1 MPRIPS
7 LTHQAAKLV
16 PYPSDNKH
24 QPVFELVHDFEPP
37 TELAKLGNLYIVAE
51 FLTSASH
58 GQQIGE
64 LIIRSL
70 TKSYYQTGDS
80 ALSAE
85 ARFEAAIKQLNR
97 RLRELVAEGKD
108 QSLAGASAIVAIVT
122 DDELLLARGGGAG
135 AMLLRDDKLHH
146 LFGHDHESG
155 TTPDRSLFTSFAHGH
170 LRSGD
175 HILLCTPEVLHE
187 QDDAGLKQ
195 VLALNTPQ
203 TMIEFLHTN
212 LAEHSKLHRSGAI
225 TISLSSYQAAS
236 HQPLPVTAS
245 MVRSGQKPSVAK
257 KVQDRAKPVAIS
269 VVKNTSKYA
278 KSSKEHFKNRI
289 WPRFLA
295 TTKKLWNLLWIKLI
309 NKNPRLAALVGG
321 GVLLA
326 IILLFTIVI
335 RPHSSLDHDLAAY
348 KSANMAYLTAQA
360 QMSDGNRAQASQTL
374 ESAEASL
381 NQLSHANTEKLDSEI
396 KKDKT
401 ITDKLTLAQLRVEIA
416 QLSDKITLT
425 LRPSP
430 TTLYT
435 LPDKK
440 AQLNQIVQLNG
451 DLFSLSGNKV
461 VVYDL
466 GSKQVTQISTTI
478 PANSIIAATADPNR
492 QIIYWL
498 SAQSEIWAYNTATK
512 QSNRIQLSFG
522 DWPKATDIAFYNS
535 SLYLLS
541 PESRQITRHNPTG
554 IGFGPGVPY
563 IKQSSS
569 NLTSIRSLA
578 INGSIFVGD
587 TTGQIGLYSL
597 GLQKDFKVTG
607 LPYDLGWPKKLAL
620 SANDAQLMALNNK
633 LDRIYSISLTDSGGV
648 YKSQFKPRGITSIRS
663 FTTDLNQKTIYFTSA
678 GKILSFSP

>member
-16 PYPSDNKH
+16 PYPSDDKH
-24 QPVFELVHDFEPP
+24 QPVYELVHDFEPP
-37 TELAKLGNLYIVAE
+37 AELARFGNLYIVAE
-51 FLTSASH
+51 LLTGASH
-58 GQQIGE
+58 AQQIGE
-64 LIIRSL
+64 LIIRTL
-70 TKSYYQTGDS
+70 TKSYYYDGDP

-85 ARFEAAIKQLNR
+85 TRFEATIKQLNR
-97 RLRELVAEGKD
+97 RLRELVAEGND
-108 QSLAGASAIVAIVT
+108 QSLVGASAIVAIVT

-135 AMLLRDDKLHH
+135 ALLLRDDKLHH

-155 TTPDRSLFTSFAHGH
+155 NSSDKSLFTGFAHGH

-225 TISLSSYQAAS
+225 TISLSNYQAAA
-236 HQPLPVTAS
+236 HEPLPVTAS
-245 MVRSGQKPSVAK
+245 TVRSGQKPTMVK
-257 KVQDRAKPVAIS
+257 KVQDKAKPVAKS

-278 KSSKEHFKNRI
+278 KSGKEHFQNKI
-289 WPRFLA
+289 WPRFIA
-295 TTKKLWNLLWIKLI
+295 TSKKLWNWLWIKLI

-321 GVLLA
+321 SVLLA

-335 RPHSSLDHDLAAY
+335 RPHNNLDHDLDAY

-360 QMSDGNRAQASQTL
+360 QISDGNRAQANQTL
-374 ESAEASL
+374 VSAQTNLAKL
-381 NQLSHANTEKLDSEI
+381 DHANAKKLDSEV
-396 KKDKT
+396 KSDKT

-416 QLSDKITLT
+416 KLGDKITLT
-425 LRPSP
+425 LRPTP
-430 TTLYT
+430 NALYSVT
-435 LPDKK
+435 DKK
-440 AQLNQIVQLNG
+440 TQLNQLVQLNG
-451 DLFSLSGNKV
+451 DLYSLAGNKV
-461 VVYDL
+461 IIYDL
-466 GSKQVTQISTTI
+466 GSKNVTQVPTSI
-478 PANSIIAATADPNR
+478 PSGSVIAAVADTNR

-498 SAQSEIWAYNTATK
+498 SNKPEVWAYNTATK
-512 QSNRIQLSFG
+512 QSSRAQLSFG
-522 DWPKATDIAFYNS
+522 DWPKATDISFYNS

-541 PESRQITRHNPTG
+541 PESHQITRHNPTS
-554 IGFGPGVPY
+554 IGFSPGVPY

-569 NLTSIRSLA
+569 DLGSMRSLA

-587 TTGQIGLYSL
+587 TSGQIGLYSL
-597 GLQKDFKVTG
+597 GVQKDFKVSG
-607 LPYDLGWPKKLAL
+607 LPHNLGWAKKLSL
-620 SANDAQLMALNNK
+620 SANDAQLMVLSNT
-633 LDRIYSISLTDSGGV
+633 LDRVYSIGLTDSGGV
-648 YKSQFKPRGITSIRS
+648 YKNQFAPKGVTSIGS
-663 FTTDLNQKTIYFTSA
+663 FTTDLNQKTIYIISG